1 MINERILI
9 EEILQ
14 HENVLA
20 DANYYYKQ
28 GYDERQKEI
37 LNIIERQPVVDAEG
51 VDAAYLDLVKEIAEM
66 KKQLAADRWIPVE
79 ERLPECKINVFGK
92 TYASDAL
99 NVTIKTKE
107 GKIETSVDFMYED
120 GSWACAVGK
129 EKVIAWKPLPN
140 PYIPRENRASV
151 ITESG
156 ASFNKG
162 VEDAMKDPCR
172 NCFGAASND
181 CQGCWKSAMMD
192 TFLGSRKG
200 DVR

>member
-1 MINERILI
+1 MINKKNLI
-9 EEILQ
+9 EDIMQ

-51 VDAAYLDLVKEIAEM
+51 VDEAYLELIKENAEM

-79 ERLPECKINVFGK
+79 ERLPECEEFILVSFEN
-92 TYASDAL
+92 YPAPDIAQYRSDE
-99 NVTIKTKE
+99 E
-107 GKIETSVDFMYED
+107 GGAFYSGDSD
-120 GSWACAVGK
+120 
-129 EKVIAWKPLPN
+129 IAYVSCGIFVNAWQPLPK
-140 PYIPRENRASV
+140 PYRSKEMKHA

-156 ASFNKG
+156 AKFNKG